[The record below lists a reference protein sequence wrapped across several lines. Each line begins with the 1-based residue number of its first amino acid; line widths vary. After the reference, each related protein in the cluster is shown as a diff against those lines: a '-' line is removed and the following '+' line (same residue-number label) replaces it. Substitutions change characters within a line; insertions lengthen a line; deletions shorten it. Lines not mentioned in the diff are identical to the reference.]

1 MSRKCR
7 SDTPHRALPARRTT
21 HNGAHLRPVFLQ
33 RRSEGLPCVALC
45 RIACAQEENT
55 MPATT
60 TPSVRLSARIS
71 TDLHA
76 MRKGAAPVQDSP
88 RRAPASPPETT
99 LRKATSA
106 ACFSSPGSLQLP
118 AIRPTPLHFV
128 VHPFVYAPA
137 LFCPSFSGQPTAAT
151 LPTAQTARNPQ
162 GSTHHCRALGT
173 LHAAAFL
180 HARSMW
186 SWGKSR
192 QAGAASG

>member
-1 MSRKCR
+1 
-7 SDTPHRALPARRTT
+7 
-21 HNGAHLRPVFLQ
+21 
-33 RRSEGLPCVALC
+33 
-45 RIACAQEENT
+45 
-55 MPATT
+55 MPAAA

-106 ACFSSPGSLQLP
+106 FSSPGSLQLP

-137 LFCPSFSGQPTAAT
+137 LFCPSFSGQQAGWAT
-151 LPTAQTARNPQ
+151 KLPILRLCRI
-162 GSTHHCRALGT
+162 HRALFHT
-173 LHAAAFL
+173 PAP
-180 HARSMW
+180 SITV
-186 SWGKSR
+186 
-192 QAGAASG
+192 